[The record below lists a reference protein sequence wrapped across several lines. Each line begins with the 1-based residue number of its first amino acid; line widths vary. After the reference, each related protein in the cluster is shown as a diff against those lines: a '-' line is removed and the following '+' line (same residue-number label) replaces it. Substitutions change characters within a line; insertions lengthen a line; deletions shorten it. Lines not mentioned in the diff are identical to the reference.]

1 MNIFKLL
8 FFSFLT
14 SYLILFS
21 HTPNVQLSA
30 QLKFWALVWKYW
42 TGARVWKCFSQPELS
57 GKCLW
62 YPDCRIRCHCPRS
75 WRENL
80 IKSGVSSSALPL
92 AYWVFSYQRS
102 PRTLIFW
109 LSWGPSP
116 ASRNSALML
125 VSRVTCHEDNVSSHC
140 SLFTRIG
147 HYLCIRYLLRP
158 CHCLWTLTEAG
169 LAVSSLYMSGA
180 DLSVTMAT
188 ETRDKTWLWIWYTIY
203 NI

>member
-125 VSRVTCHEDNVSSHC
+125 VSRVTRTMCRHTA
-140 SLFTRIG
+140 L
-147 HYLCIRYLLRP
+147 YLHVL
-158 CHCLWTLTEAG
+158 
-169 LAVSSLYMSGA
+169 
-180 DLSVTMAT
+180 D
-188 ETRDKTWLWIWYTIY
+188 TIY
-203 NI
+203 VSDICWGRVTDSGP